1 MLIFHVCKGHVT
13 KKVTHVLE
21 QNNRII
27 VQVPNDMTDQFQPLD
42 LTVTQ
47 ARQFMKGK
55 SKYWYDEQISKE
67 LDDGRNVCDIQVPLK
82 LLVIKRIHA
91 KWLLG
96 LYDHLQNSPDSITK
110 GLKTAWMKDA
120 LTMES
125 PLEDLFVGLDGLLC
139 EF

>member
-27 VQVPNDMTDQFQPLD
+27 VQVPNDMTDQFQSLD

-82 LLVIKRIHA
+82 VLVIKRIHA

-110 GLKTAWMKDA
+110 GLKTAGMKDA

-125 PLEDLFVGLDGLLC
+125 PLEDLFVGLDGLLY

>member
-1 MLIFHVCKGHVT
+1 MLIFHVCKGNVT

-55 SKYWYDEQISKE
+55 SKY
-67 LDDGRNVCDIQVPLK
+67 
-82 LLVIKRIHA
+82 
-91 KWLLG
+91 
-96 LYDHLQNSPDSITK
+96 
-110 GLKTAWMKDA
+110 
-120 LTMES
+120 
-125 PLEDLFVGLDGLLC
+125 
-139 EF
+139 